1 VPVAARVATRP
12 TSPPAPRA
20 DLAAC
25 RLSAALDPFVAQSS
39 LPAELAPDRLWPTP
53 QSKLFDFEAA
63 RAGAVNPPRL
73 ARPKR
78 QSVLG
83 RGHMSSPLLRR
94 PVIAWALYD
103 WANSAFATT
112 VMAGFFPVFF
122 KQYWSAGMQ
131 ATESTFW
138 LGIGNGIASFA
149 IALLAPLL
157 GAIADRGGA
166 RVRMLA
172 FFTVLGAAMTAA
184 LYWVA
189 RGDWP
194 IAVLVYALASLGFSG
209 GATFCDSLM
218 TDVSEPREFD
228 LVSAYGFSLGYL
240 GGGLLFALNVAMTLK
255 PALFGLA
262 DAAAA
267 VRVSFLSVGIW
278 WAVFTLPLLFWVKE
292 RNPSRPL
299 AVGRAL
305 RQGWSE
311 LRGTVTHVRQYRVL
325 TLFLAAYWLYIDGVN
340 TVIKMA
346 VDYGLALGFEA
357 KSLITAL
364 LLTQFVAFPAALAF
378 GWIGKRY
385 GTRRGI
391 LLAIAVY
398 LGITIWACWL
408 DNVREFYVMAI
419 IIGLVQGGVQSLS
432 RSFFGRLVP
441 EEKAGEFFGF
451 FNLMGKFAAVV
462 GPVLTGVVA
471 RLTGSSRLAIAS
483 LVVLFALGGGLL
495 SRVPD
500 TEAVAPL

>member
-1 VPVAARVATRP
+1 
-12 TSPPAPRA
+12 
-20 DLAAC
+20 
-25 RLSAALDPFVAQSS
+25 
-39 LPAELAPDRLWPTP
+39 
-53 QSKLFDFEAA
+53 
-63 RAGAVNPPRL
+63 
-73 ARPKR
+73 
-78 QSVLG
+78 
-83 RGHMSSPLLRR
+83 MSSPLLRK
-94 PVIAWALYD
+94 PVFAWAMYD

-122 KQYWSAGMQ
+122 KQYWSAG
-131 ATESTFW
+131 TDPTVSTFR
-138 LGIGNGIASFA
+138 LGAGNGFASFA

-172 FFTVLGAAMTAA
+172 FFTLLGSAMTAA
-184 LYWVA
+184 LYWV
-189 RGDWP
+189 GQGQWET
-194 IAVLVYALASLGFSG
+194 AVVVYALASVGFSG
-209 GATFCDSLM
+209 GSTFCDSLM

-240 GGGLLFALNVAMTLK
+240 GGGLLFAVNVLMTLK
-255 PALFGLA
+255 PELFGLSG
-262 DAAAA
+262 AAAA
-267 VRVSFLSVGIW
+267 VRVSFLSVGVW
-278 WAVFTLPLLFWVKE
+278 WAVFTLPLLLWVKE
-292 RNPSRPL
+292 QNPRRPL
-299 AVGRAL
+299 AVGSAL

-311 LRGTVTHVRQYRVL
+311 LVGTVKHVRQYRAL

-378 GWIGKRY
+378 GWIGNRF

-391 LLAIAVY
+391 QLAILVY
-398 LGITIWACWL
+398 LGVTVWACWL
-408 DNVREFYVMAI
+408 DNVKEFYAMAV
-419 IIGLVQGGVQSLS
+419 IIGLVQGGIQSLS

-441 EEKAGEFFGF
+441 AEKAGEFFGF

-471 RLTGSSRLAIAS
+471 LLTGSSRLAIGS
-483 LVVLFALGGGLL
+483 LVLLFAVGGALL
-495 SRVPD
+495 MRVPD
-500 TEAVAPL
+500 SEPAAG

>member
-1 VPVAARVATRP
+1 
-12 TSPPAPRA
+12 
-20 DLAAC
+20 
-25 RLSAALDPFVAQSS
+25 
-39 LPAELAPDRLWPTP
+39 
-53 QSKLFDFEAA
+53 
-63 RAGAVNPPRL
+63 
-73 ARPKR
+73 
-78 QSVLG
+78 
-83 RGHMSSPLLRR
+83 MSSPLLRK
-94 PVIAWALYD
+94 PVFAWAMYD

-122 KQYWSAGMQ
+122 KQYWSAG
-131 ATESTFW
+131 TDPTVSTFR
-138 LGIGNGIASFA
+138 LGAGNGFASFA

-172 FFTVLGAAMTAA
+172 FFTLLGAAMTAA
-184 LYWVA
+184 LYWV
-189 RGDWP
+189 GQGQWET
-194 IAVLVYALASLGFSG
+194 AVVVYALASVGFSG
-209 GATFCDSLM
+209 GSTFCDSLM

-240 GGGLLFALNVAMTLK
+240 GGGLLFAVNVLMTLK
-255 PALFGLA
+255 PELFGL
-262 DAAAA
+262 DGAAAA

-278 WAVFTLPLLFWVKE
+278 WAVFTLPLLLWVKE
-292 RNPSRPL
+292 QNPRRPL
-299 AVGRAL
+299 AVGSAL

-311 LRGTVTHVRQYRVL
+311 LVGTVKHVRQYRAL

-378 GWIGKRY
+378 GWIGNRF

-391 LLAIAVY
+391 QLAILVY
-398 LGITIWACWL
+398 LGVTVWACWL
-408 DNVREFYVMAI
+408 DNVKEFYAMAV
-419 IIGLVQGGVQSLS
+419 IIGLVQGGIQSLS

-441 EEKAGEFFGF
+441 AEKAGEFFGF

-471 RLTGSSRLAIAS
+471 LLTGSSRLAIGS
-483 LVVLFALGGGLL
+483 LVLLFAVGGALL
-495 SRVPD
+495 MRVPD
-500 TEAVAPL
+500 SEPAAG